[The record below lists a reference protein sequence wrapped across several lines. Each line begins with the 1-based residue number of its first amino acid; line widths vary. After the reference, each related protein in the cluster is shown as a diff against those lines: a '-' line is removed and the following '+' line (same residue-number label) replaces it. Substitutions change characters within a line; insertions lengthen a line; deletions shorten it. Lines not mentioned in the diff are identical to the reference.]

1 MAINTHLKPSHVP
14 WIAGILQ
21 AVLVA
26 LEEEFKEKSE
36 TENGKM
42 EKCKQSGDTTVV
54 VKLYE
59 LKQARRAAS
68 ASAHGR

>member
-36 TENGKM
+36 TKWLREKRGNI
-42 EKCKQSGDTTVV
+42 EAKCKQT
-54 VKLYE
+54 
-59 LKQARRAAS
+59 AAL
-68 ASAHGR
+68 